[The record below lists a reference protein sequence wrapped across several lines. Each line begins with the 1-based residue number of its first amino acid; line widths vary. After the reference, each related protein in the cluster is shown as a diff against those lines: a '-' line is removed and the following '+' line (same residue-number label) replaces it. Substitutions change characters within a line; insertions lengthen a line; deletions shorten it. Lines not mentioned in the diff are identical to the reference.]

1 MHTCSRRRDGVA
13 VTQQEVHQ
21 AAEVRHGRTRPRL
34 SATNGTQ
41 QTPQSSWVGPPQSPQ
56 RSRTL
61 LRLGILPK
69 ATQPSSHMPT
79 LTECLGHSLPGV
91 AHIPGALASWRGTHA
106 WGICLLTWNACL
118 EHSLPG
124 VEHMPGACASWRGN
138 MSRPSLP
145 GVDHMSGALAPWR
158 GTHAWER
165 MPGEFASWRG
175 THAWGTCF
183 LAWNTCLGHSV
194 AGVKRLPGA
203 FASWRGTHAW
213 GIRCLA

>member
-1 MHTCSRRRDGVA
+1 MLPAARWSGSDTARSASGGRGA
-13 VTQQEVHQ
+13 PWPHQ
-21 AAEVRHGRTRPRL
+21 APPERDERNAADPSEQLGGTTAKSPEVADPTSPRN
-34 SATNGTQ
+34 SA
-41 QTPQSSWVGPPQSPQ
+41 QSH
-56 RSRTL
+56 TAL
-61 LRLGILPK
+61 LAHANAYR
-69 ATQPSSHMPT
+69 MPR
-79 LTECLGHSLPGV
+79 
-91 AHIPGALASWRGTHA
+91 AFASWRGTHSWGTRFLA
-106 WGICLLTWNACL
+106 WNTCLG
-118 EHSLPG
+118 HSPPD
-124 VEHMPGACASWRGN
+124 VERMP
-138 MSRPSLP
+138 
-145 GVDHMSGALAPWR
+145 GALAPWR

>member
-61 LRLGILPK
+61 LRRGIPPK

-79 LTECLGHSLPGV
+79 LIECLGHSLPFV
-91 AHIPGALASWRGTHA
+91 AHIP
-106 WGICLLTWNACL
+106 
-118 EHSLPG
+118 
-124 VEHMPGACASWRGN
+124 
-138 MSRPSLP
+138 
-145 GVDHMSGALAPWR
+145 GALAPWR

>member
-61 LRLGILPK
+61 LRRGILPK

-79 LTECLGHSLPGV
+79 LIECLGHSLPGV

-124 VEHMPGACASWRGN
+124 VEHMPGNACLGS
-138 MSRPSLP
+138 SLP
-145 GVDHMSGALAPWR
+145 GVEHMPGAL
-158 GTHAWER
+158 
-165 MPGEFASWRG
+165 ASWRG
-175 THAWGTCF
+175 TRAWDIRL
-183 LAWNTCLGHSV
+183 LAWNACLGHSLP
-194 AGVKRLPGA
+194 GVEHMPGA
-203 FASWRGTHAW
+203 FAAWRRTHAW
-213 GIRCLA
+213 SIRFLA